1 MAVTAKICG
10 LSTPE
15 TVAAAVAGGA
25 AMVGFVFFA
34 RSPRAVTPADLTRLG
49 AGVPATVARVGLVV
63 DADDDLIDAV
73 VAGGIDIIQ
82 AHGEETAERV
92 AAIRSRSGRP
102 VIKAVG
108 IAGPQ
113 DVARAH
119 SFEAVADL
127 LLLDAK
133 PPKNQ
138 ADALPGGNGLR
149 FDWGLIRD
157 ETWQR
162 PWLLAGGLDAGNVA
176 DAVAQSGAA
185 MVDVSSGVEDSPG
198 VKSLER
204 IRAFLQTVSRLHPA
218 R

>member
-15 TVAAAVAGGA
+15 SVAAAVAGGA

-34 RSPRAVTPADLTRLG
+34 RSPRAVTPADLPRLG
-49 AGVPATVARVGLVV
+49 AGVPPTVARVGLVV

-108 IAGPQ
+108 IAGPE

-119 SFEAVADL
+119 SFEGVADL

-138 ADALPGGNGLR
+138 PGALPGGNGLS

-157 ETWQR
+157 EAWQR
-162 PWLLAGGLDAGNVA
+162 PWLLAGGLEAGNVA
-176 DAVAQSGAA
+176 EAVAQSGAR
-185 MVDVSSGVEDSPG
+185 MVDVSSGVEERPG
-198 VKSLER
+198 VKNLDLIHS
-204 IRAFLQTVSRLHPA
+204 FLQTVGRL
-218 R
+218 